1 VCLLFD
7 IFLPSPF
14 HEIILTS
21 VRKEGSRSEEAV
33 LLRAHQIENLITDND
48 EKAAVND
55 ALKSL
60 RVLIGLFEWL

>member
-21 VRKEGSRSEEAV
+21 VRKEGSRSLAHLLHVVEE
-33 LLRAHQIENLITDND
+33 
-48 EKAAVND
+48 
-55 ALKSL
+55 LKKHDL
-60 RVLIGLFEWL
+60 GRVATNTKVAKCCNR